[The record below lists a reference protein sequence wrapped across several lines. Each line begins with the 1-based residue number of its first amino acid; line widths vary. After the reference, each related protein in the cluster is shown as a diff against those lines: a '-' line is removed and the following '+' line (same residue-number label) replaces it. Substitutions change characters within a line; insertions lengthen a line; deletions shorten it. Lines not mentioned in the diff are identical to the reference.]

1 MRSTPNRNQFQHK
14 DNPLEEDMNDET
26 LKFIK
31 IIISK
36 GSSVPDGSARSP
48 YQVACGERDIHKGM
62 LNSCGIELFSLAP
75 SRLETFFLKSAR
87 SHFALM
93 MQISNRNRQITLAV
107 LIP

>member
-36 GSSVPDGSARSP
+36 GSSVTGGVTRSR
-48 YQVACGERDIHKGM
+48 YQVACGERNIQQRGVFRNGEDG
-62 LNSCGIELFSLAP
+62 
-75 SRLETFFLKSAR
+75 KS
-87 SHFALM
+87 
-93 MQISNRNRQITLAV
+93 
-107 LIP
+107 

>member
-36 GSSVPDGSARSP
+36 GSSVPGGVTRSR
-48 YQVACGERDIHKGM
+48 YQVACGERNIQQRGVFG
-62 LNSCGIELFSLAP
+62 NGEVVN
-75 SRLETFFLKSAR
+75 LEIGK
-87 SHFALM
+87 M
-93 MQISNRNRQITLAV
+93 V
-107 LIP
+107 